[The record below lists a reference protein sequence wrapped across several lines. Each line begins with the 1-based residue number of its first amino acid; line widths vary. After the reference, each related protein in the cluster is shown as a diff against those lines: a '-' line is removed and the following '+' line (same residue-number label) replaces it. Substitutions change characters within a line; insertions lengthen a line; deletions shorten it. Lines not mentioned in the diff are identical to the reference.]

1 VTVDAFL
8 AQAVDPSVVR
18 PLRLEI
24 LRPGYPP
31 ESVVH
36 ERDGAPGAA
45 HAAVLRDGRAL
56 AIGSVM
62 PDGYP
67 REERNGDWRVRGM
80 ATRADMRGQ
89 GLGALVL
96 GFLEAH
102 ARGEEAT
109 RLWCNARIGARTFY
123 ERAGLSI
130 EGDMFEI
137 ESIGPHF
144 LMSKHL
150 R

>member
-1 VTVDAFL
+1 VSSDAFL

-18 PLRLEI
+18 PLRLEV
-24 LRPGYPP
+24 LRAGFPP
-31 ESVVH
+31 ESVIH
-36 ERDGAPGAA
+36 ERDSIPGAA
-45 HAAVLRDGRAL
+45 HAAILRDGEAI

-62 PDGYP
+62 PEGYP
-67 REERNGDWRVRGM
+67 LDPQNGDWRVRGM
-80 ATRADMRGQ
+80 ATRADVRGR

-102 ARGEEAT
+102 ARGEQAS
-109 RLWCNARIGARTFY
+109 RLWCNARVGARTFY

-130 EGDMFEI
+130 EGEVFEI

-144 LMSKHL
+144 LMSKRL
-150 R
+150 P